1 MNFFGRSSSTT
12 PRASPAP
19 PGSGG
24 GTASPDTSVTSM
36 RGMPRPSTVS
46 GGLSSTT
53 TSGSL
58 SPAASGSPQPAYRR
72 SPSFTTSA
80 AQLMSLSGV
89 LNDPKAAKFGKLDLG
104 GAHVPPVPIKKVRL
118 ADFDA
123 YIKAISGYYDRYH
136 YHRIEGVAA
145 VTQGAPALHAPV
157 THLAAAGAD
166 EDVAS
171 SPSVPLSN
179 LLGRA
184 SASGSRAP
192 TPAPAPPPPPG
203 HPLDPLDAVP
213 RVFFEDDF
221 NMENPRVFDL
231 VTTGIELGDLDA
243 LEFPLSRH
251 LEIIE
256 AHLVREISQRS
267 TSFFT
272 ALSNLNALHD
282 ETVQCLAQI
291 QQLDAQLKTLALVHS
306 KRALE
311 TVYMTQRRQNV
322 AKLYETVKAMSAVRQ
337 AYPMIQVLLQQGD
350 YVGALDLIAESH
362 QALAGTG
369 LRDLRGVKTMGQ
381 FKVKLLDL
389 SKTIGQSMEADLCDA
404 LLNHTR
410 VPHLARNEL
419 QHRLAPLVVG
429 LIRIEG
435 LSRAITTYQD
445 KLLGEVNQTIRKS
458 YPPDT
463 LVEPTASPANKHQ
476 LSRTMKTL
484 TLEEFM
490 AVLQSVCRVC
500 DDYIHMVTDLHRV
513 LEACIKLADAQHVA
527 VGGDKDMVGARTSP
541 APPPPPPLPNSPPRV
556 DTSSSCRTS
565 TTPSPPTRTTA
576 AASPTD
582 SPPFRQFVAAS
593 RQVTHVVADLCHS
606 RCAALLTARGD
617 QSAQL
622 SLKDYTRL
630 YQLASDFIRESEA
643 CLQDH
648 AATGLKSALQ
658 AQSRAFMTHFHMER
672 MKQLGML
679 IENENWGQSD
689 VLIDFQVLADAIVD
703 AHPASPNS
711 AGVATATAS
720 SRRKRMLH
728 SDSNGSLQSLTAN
741 NKYLFVGDDQFP
753 VASVVLMLGKMLSE
767 YLQCLDTIP
776 ALAMDVHQKVTEL
789 LKLFNK
795 RACDM
800 ILGAGAV
807 QSAGLKSITAKHLAI
822 TAQSLAAVMA
832 LIPHLR
838 RAIAHAM
845 VEKQTV
851 FLTEYDRVLKDYAD
865 HQQGVYAKLVAIM
878 EERVMF
884 HCHAFGAVD
893 WESQPVPDEH
903 AATLPPPTPSMEA
916 LVKETTTLHK
926 VLSRYLPGET
936 LRSVM
941 QAVFRAYSVHL
952 EHEVQGIRLYSVA
965 AKNALLIDVQ
975 FFIRKL
981 NALEGVD
988 GPGSS
993 LEVVVNNMRILD
1005 RSAVPQ
1011 SPVAPA
1017 PAPGTPEGTM
1027 PRHAGGTASPSSDHH
1042 RGSVASLSGS
1052 ASTGPANV
1060 AAARNMSPVPPSTGP
1075 LPPPPPLHDLPNAPS
1090 PAPASTSST
1099 TAGSAAAAGMK
1110 FPTSMSSFNIKS
1122 FMGTSGPTGG
1132 TSAPAPTGNY
1142 APMSTAAGVSNSSS
1156 TLPGAAPHMATGSGA
1171 PPGAMHAVT
1180 TDTAAAVAREA
1191 ATKTKQIATDWMKKM
1206 TFMKGGATE

>member
-19 PGSGG
+19 GGG
-24 GTASPDTSVTSM
+24 GTASPDASVTSM
-36 RGMPRPSTVS
+36 RGMPRPSTVT

-58 SPAASGSPQPAYRR
+58 SPVAAGSPQPAYRR

-104 GAHVPPVPIKKVRL
+104 GVHVPPVPIKKVRL

-145 VTQGAPALHAPV
+145 VTQGAPALHASV

-166 EDVAS
+166 EEVAC

-184 SASGSRAP
+184 SASGSRAA

-203 HPLDPLDAVP
+203 QPLDPLDAVP

-282 ETVQCLAQI
+282 ETVQCLSQI
-291 QQLDAQLKTLALVHS
+291 QQLDAQLKTRALVHS

-322 AKLYETVKAMSAVRQ
+322 AKLYETVKAMAAVRQ

-381 FKVKLLDL
+381 FKAKLLDM

-404 LLNHTR
+404 LLNHIR
-410 VPHLARNEL
+410 VPHLAHDEL

-458 YPPDT
+458 YPPDI

-476 LSRTMKTL
+476 LGRTMKTL

-500 DDYIHMVTDLHRV
+500 DDYIHKVTDLHRV

-541 APPPPPPLPNSPPRV
+541 ASPPPPPLPNSPPRV
-556 DTSSSCRTS
+556 DTPSSSRTS
-565 TTPSPPTRTTA
+565 TALSPPSRGTAAPSPTE
-576 AASPTD
+576 SPQ
-582 SPPFRQFVAAS
+582 FRQFVAAS

-703 AHPASPNS
+703 AHPASPNA
-711 AGVATATAS
+711 AGTATATAS

-728 SDSNGSLQSLTAN
+728 SDSNGSLQSLSAN

-776 ALAMDVHQKVTEL
+776 ALVMDVHQKVTEL

-851 FLTEYDRVLKDYAD
+851 FLSEYDRVHKDYAD

-893 WESQPVPDEH
+893 WEAQPVPDEH

-941 QAVFRAYSVHL
+941 QAVFRAYNVHL

-988 GPGSS
+988 GPGPS

-1005 RSAVPQ
+1005 RSAAPP
-1011 SPVAPA
+1011 PVAPV

-1027 PRHAGGTASPSSDHH
+1027 PRHGGTASPASDHH
-1042 RGSVASLSGS
+1042 RGSVASLSGPAS
-1052 ASTGPANV
+1052 AGPAAV

-1075 LPPPPPLHDLPNAPS
+1075 LPPPPPLHDFPNAPS
-1090 PAPASTSST
+1090 PVPASTSTT
-1099 TAGSAAAAGMK
+1099 TAGSTAAAGMK

-1122 FMGTSGPTGG
+1122 FMGAGPTGAA
-1132 TSAPAPTGNY
+1132 SAPAPTSTGNY
-1142 APMSTAAGVSNSSS
+1142 APMSTAAGVPNSSS
-1156 TLPGAAPHMATGSGA
+1156 SMLPGVAPPMATGSGA
-1171 PPGAMHAVT
+1171 PPGAMHAMT
-1180 TDTAAAVAREA
+1180 TDAAAAVAREA

>member
-19 PGSGG
+19 PGGG
-24 GTASPDTSVTSM
+24 AASPDASITSM

-58 SPAASGSPQPAYRR
+58 SPAASGSPQPGYRR

-89 LNDPKAAKFGKLDLG
+89 LNDPKAVKFGKLDLG
-104 GAHVPPVPIKKVRL
+104 GVHVPPVPIKKVRL

-145 VTQGAPALHAPV
+145 VTQGAPALHASV
-157 THLAAAGAD
+157 THLAAAGA
-166 EDVAS
+166 EEEVAS
-171 SPSVPLSN
+171 SPS
-179 LLGRA
+179 
-184 SASGSRAP
+184 
-192 TPAPAPPPPPG
+192 
-203 HPLDPLDAVP
+203 PLDPLDAVP

-282 ETVQCLAQI
+282 ETVQCLSQI

-322 AKLYETVKAMSAVRQ
+322 AKLYETVKAMAAVRQ

-381 FKVKLLDL
+381 FKAKLLDL

-404 LLNHTR
+404 MLNHIR
-410 VPHLARNEL
+410 VPHLARDEL
-419 QHRLAPLVVG
+419 QHRLAPRVVG

-458 YPPDT
+458 YPPDI

-476 LSRTMKTL
+476 IGRTMKTL

-500 DDYIHMVTDLHRV
+500 DDYIHKVTDLHRV

-527 VGGDKDMVGARTSP
+527 VGGDKDMVGVRTSP

-556 DTSSSCRTS
+556 DTSSNRTS
-565 TTPSPPTRTTA
+565 TTPSPPSRGTA
-576 AASPTD
+576 PSPTD
-582 SPPFRQFVAAS
+582 SPQFRQFVAAS

-630 YQLASDFIRESEA
+630 YQLASDFIRESET

-703 AHPASPNS
+703 AHPASPN
-711 AGVATATAS
+711 AVGAATATAS

-728 SDSNGSLQSLTAN
+728 SDSNGSLQSLSAN

-776 ALAMDVHQKVTEL
+776 ALVMDVHQKVTEL

-851 FLTEYDRVLKDYAD
+851 FLAEYDRVHKDYAD

-893 WESQPVPDEH
+893 WEAQPGPDEH

-941 QAVFRAYSVHL
+941 QAVFRAYNVHL

-1005 RSAVPQ
+1005 RSAAPP
-1011 SPVAPA
+1011 PVAPA
-1017 PAPGTPEGTM
+1017 PAPGTPEGTI
-1027 PRHAGGTASPSSDHH
+1027 PRHGGTSSPASDHR
-1042 RGSVASLSGS
+1042 RGSVASLSGQ
-1052 ASTGPANV
+1052 AT
-1060 AAARNMSPVPPSTGP
+1060 
-1075 LPPPPPLHDLPNAPS
+1075 L
-1090 PAPASTSST
+1090 ASTSSSST
-1099 TAGSAAAAGMK
+1099 VPGAAAGMK

-1122 FMGTSGPTGG
+1122 FMGAGPTGG
-1132 TSAPAPTGNY
+1132 PSAAPSSTGNY

-1156 TLPGAAPHMATGSGA
+1156 STLPGVAPPMATGSGA
-1171 PPGAMHAVT
+1171 PPGAMHAMT
-1180 TDTAAAVAREA
+1180 TDAAAAVAREA